1 MKVAYAP
8 IYNYQLPL
16 GHRFPM
22 EKYELLPQQL
32 LREGIMEQND
42 FFEPGLLDEEVI
54 LMTHTQAYWHKLQTL
69 SLTKKEIRDI
79 GFPVRPELI
88 HRGRYIAQ
96 GTIDCALHAMDDGVA
111 LNIAGGTHHAFADRG
126 GGFCIYNDFA
136 IAANYLIHK
145 NIVKKILIFDL
156 DVHQGDGTAAIFKD
170 EPRVFTCSIHGE
182 KNYPLRKEKSD
193 LDIGLPDR
201 TGDENYLKVI
211 KDSLPKLIN
220 SVKPDLIFYL
230 AGVDIIES
238 DKLGRL
244 SVSING
250 CKERDL
256 LVFESARNHS
266 LPIAVSMGGGYAPQI
281 SAIINAHANTFKVA
295 KEIFK

>member
-1 MKVAYAP
+1 MKVAYAS
-8 IYNYQLPL
+8 IYKYQLPPE
-16 GHRFPM
+16 HRFPM

-32 LREGIMEQND
+32 LREGIVEKKD

-54 LMTHTQAYWHKLQTL
+54 LLTHTPEYWHKLQTL
-69 SLTKKEIRDI
+69 SLSKKEIRDI

-88 HRGRYIAQ
+88 HRGRYIAR
-96 GTIDCALHAMDDGVA
+96 GTIDCALHAMEDGVG

-136 IAANYLIHK
+136 IAANYLIGK
-145 NIVKKILIFDL
+145 GIVKKILIFDL
-156 DVHQGDGTAAIFKD
+156 DVHQGDGTAAIFKN

-201 TGDENYLKVI
+201 TGDDHYLKVI
-211 KDSLPKLIN
+211 KDSLPNLIN
-220 SVKPDLIFYL
+220 SVKPDLILYL
-230 AGVDIIES
+230 AGVDIIEP

-244 SVSING
+244 AVTVNG
-250 CKERDL
+250 CKQRDL
-256 LVFESARNHS
+256 LVFESAKKHS
-266 LPIAVSMGGGYAPQI
+266 IPITVSMGGGYAAQI
-281 SAIINAHANTFKVA
+281 STIINAHANTFKVA
-295 KEIFK
+295 KEIF